1 MVTEYHLNLGPRDK
15 LEEAVN
21 YISSV
26 TAMLPNVKQ
35 QEIRN
40 WLQSSTDSAVTR
52 YKRTLTLNVPFRL
65 QAPFLDGF
73 RGDTWNCG
81 ARELAG
87 RINRQDQLM
96 YYFTEYD
103 GLDTRIRIV
112 PEWMEYL
119 KKNQEILRGWSSWEY
134 EPGEYD
140 PGLRQVSGD
149 LLCPEN
155 GCAFPEDGETLFKVA
170 ERE

>member
-1 MVTEYHLNLGPRDK
+1 
-15 LEEAVN
+15 
-21 YISSV
+21 
-26 TAMLPNVKQ
+26 
-35 QEIRN
+35 
-40 WLQSSTDSAVTR
+40 
-52 YKRTLTLNVPFRL
+52 
-65 QAPFLDGF
+65 
-73 RGDTWNCG
+73 
-81 ARELAG
+81 
-87 RINRQDQLM
+87 M

-134 EPGEYD
+134 EPGEYEPGAYESGKHE